1 MEDKIKTIQI
11 TLDNDLVEDVD
22 SIVKS
27 LKTSRSA
34 FTREALRD
42 AIKKYGVKYMEEKHR
57 KGYESFPVG
66 EDEFSGWEDEQT
78 WEDK

>member
-1 MEDKIKTIQI
+1 MRTIQM
-11 TLDNDLVEDVD
+11 TLDDDLVDTVD

-42 AIKKYGVKYMEEKHR
+42 AIEKYDVNRMEEKHR
-57 KGYESFPVG
+57 KGYQRFPVG
-66 EDEFSGWEDEQT
+66 VDEFSGWEDEQV
-78 WEDK
+78 WGDA

>member
-1 MEDKIKTIQI
+1 MRTIQM
-11 TLDNDLVEDVD
+11 TLDDDLVDTVD

-42 AIKKYGVKYMEEKHR
+42 AIEKYDINRMEEKHR
-57 KGYESFPVG
+57 KGYQRFPVG
-66 EDEFSGWEDEQT
+66 VDEFSGWEYEQV
-78 WEDK
+78 WGGA